1 MSQSDSPPASLL
13 EVPAD
18 AAQISE
24 AHRIA
29 VPAPRY
35 RVLTQRASAPSAAEE
50 SSRGSDLASGFYYI
64 PNFVTL
70 DEEAYLI
77 QHILHAPQPKWKV
90 LQARRLQ
97 YWGGQLTGKGK
108 NVLLPDPQGLPSFL
122 ARYPNLVERLAHSG
136 AFQGSHHG
144 RPNHCL
150 INEYQP
156 GQGIMPH
163 DDGPAYEPVTA
174 TISLGSHALL
184 DIYEWIDDAS
194 LSAAG
199 ATPAPTADPT
209 LSPGA
214 EPRKARGA
222 RAPEPTFTLLQE
234 PRSLLVTRGDAYH
247 DWLHGIADRALD
259 PPECLARVANAA
271 QLHDTKLRQCVQ
283 QAQQAHPTLVPDVSE
298 STESSTSTEKFP
310 ATSAPDPSAQGS
322 DPVALPRDTRY
333 SLTFRDVARVSNA
346 LGGLAARKLGIA

>member
-1 MSQSDSPPASLL
+1 MSSQSDAPPASLL
-13 EVPAD
+13 GVPE
-18 AAQISE
+18 AAQINQV
-24 AHRIA
+24 HRIA

-35 RVLTQRASAPSAAEE
+35 RVPTTQAAFAIPANPKPS
-50 SSRGSDLASGFYYI
+50 SDPPSGFYYI
-64 PNFVTL
+64 PNFITP

-77 QHILHAPQPKWKV
+77 EHIINAPQPKWKV

-122 ARYPNLVERLAHSG
+122 AMYPNLVERLAQSG
-136 AFQGSHHG
+136 AFRGSKHG

-184 DIYEWIDDAS
+184 DIYEWIDDAL

-199 ATPAPTADPT
+199 ATPTPTTEPT
-209 LSPGA
+209 HSTSA

-247 DWLHGIADRALD
+247 NWLHGIADRASD

-271 QLHDTKLRQCVQ
+271 QLNDPKLRESVQ
-283 QAQQAHPTLVPDVSE
+283 HAQQAHPDLVPDDSNPTGN
-298 STESSTSTEKFP
+298 STSPAKLATSSTLER
-310 ATSAPDPSAQGS
+310 SAQGS
-322 DPVALPRDTRY
+322 SEPVALSRDMRY

-346 LGGLAARKLGIA
+346 LGGLAARKLGIV